1 MDYSWCHCY
10 LTACLLS
17 RFLTKSWLYK
27 RYISRKLKLSEIT
40 CRQNHCQERW
50 ISLFLTCINHQK
62 ILLQIYLQIRLHLS
76 IVKVEQVKQISPH
89 LTLFSII
96 NLFKVFS
103 STFMKHLSLVALSV
117 NMIVPFLLHLG
128 VLAVY
133 KLLEPGKVYES
144 NSTFSYIV
152 CTAEVCKNPETF
164 VPE

>member
-1 MDYSWCHCY
+1 MDYRWCHCY

-17 RFLTKSWLYK
+17 RFLTKSELYK
-27 RYISRKLKLSEIT
+27 WYISRKLKLSEIT
-40 CRQNHCQERW
+40 CRQNPCQERW
-50 ISLFLTCINHQK
+50 ISLFLTCINHHK
-62 ILLQIYLQIRLHLS
+62 ILLQIYLQIRPHVS
-76 IVKVEQVKQISPH
+76 IVKVGQVKQISPH

-103 STFMKHLSLVALSV
+103 STFMKHLSLVSLSV
-117 NMIVPFLLHLG
+117 NTIVPFLLHLV

-144 NSTFSYIV
+144 NFTFSYMV
-152 CTAEVCKNPETF
+152 YTAADRKNPETF